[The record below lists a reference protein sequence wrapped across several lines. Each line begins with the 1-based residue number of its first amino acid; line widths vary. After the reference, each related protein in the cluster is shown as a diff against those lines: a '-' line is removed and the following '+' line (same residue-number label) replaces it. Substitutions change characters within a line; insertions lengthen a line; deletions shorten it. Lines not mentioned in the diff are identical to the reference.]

1 MNNVTTKS
9 GFIAKIVI
17 LATGFV
23 VWIVSVFAS
32 PSILDGF
39 VTIIPFFSI
48 LLLIDL
54 PFAINIADLYL
65 DETNGTLTARKLFKE
80 KTLAL
85 KDIKI
90 TGYNFWPTTRGLE
103 LFTNMGNIKTHNT
116 RKKFAFF
123 TSFLQQKILS
133 RGTSS

>member
-1 MNNVTTKS
+1 LRWWVYRLTRPNV
-9 GFIAKIVI
+9 
-17 LATGFV
+17 
-23 VWIVSVFAS
+23 
-32 PSILDGF
+32 
-39 VTIIPFFSI
+39 
-48 LLLIDL
+48 
-54 PFAINIADLYL
+54 ADLYL

-90 TGYNFWPTTRGLE
+90 TGYNFWPTTRGWSYLQTWGILKRTIQE
-103 LFTNMGNIKTHNT
+103 KI
-116 RKKFAFF
+116 FAFF